1 MSKTTVK
8 SNPHLP
14 EQSGTLSP
22 ATSHLP
28 EQSGTLTPD
37 TSHIPE
43 GELKTLRQWSLH
55 LPERIRKRF
64 IANVAVSYR
73 GTSQTIDTVYDKSLP
88 DAIEGAFVFKYTPEG
103 HRFWG
108 YLCQHLRD
116 GGNPYTFRFKPDK

>member
-1 MSKTTVK
+1 MNETTVK
-8 SNPHLP
+8 SNSHLTDR
-14 EQSGTLSP
+14 SD
-22 ATSHLP
+22 SHLP

-64 IANVAVSYR
+64 TANVTVSYR

-103 HRFWG
+103 DMFWR

-116 GGNPYTFRFKPDK
+116 GGNPYTFRFNPDK

>member
-1 MSKTTVK
+1 MSRTTVK
-8 SNPHLP
+8 SNSHFP
-14 EQSGTLSP
+14 EQSD
-22 ATSHLP
+22 SHLP

-64 IANVAVSYR
+64 ISNVNNSYR
-73 GTSQTIDTVYDKSLP
+73 DTYQTIDNVYDKSLP

-103 HRFWG
+103 HMFWG

-116 GGNPYTFRFKPDK
+116 GGSPYTFRFKPDK